1 MGAAMNFDGDV
12 VIVTGGA
19 GGLGRSQAAELG
31 RRGARVV
38 VNDLGG
44 SPRGGGSDPTMASV
58 VADEICSAGGDAIA
72 STVDIASTDG
82 PRLLVEQALDTWGR
96 VDAVVHNAAILRN
109 AHFENVSDT
118 DYDDIMHVNLRGT
131 FRTVRAVYR
140 AMKDRGGGRILTV
153 TSASGLCG
161 AFGQSVYAATKMGVI
176 GLTRSIAWEGT
187 RFGIKANVIAP
198 AAFDSRIYAEINPDG
213 DAVLT
218 GRPPELQV
226 SLEAA
231 ELMGLYTASRVT
243 PLALALL
250 HDSCPVTAEVYSAT
264 GGYFTR
270 FALCHTEGTLLGVE
284 PTVDDVVAHFGEIR
298 GEGTVT
304 NELDGEALVWGLQ
317 SFAPRLKPL
326 LASQNPG

>member
-1 MGAAMNFDGDV
+1 MNTRLDFNGDV
-12 VIVTGGA
+12 IIVTGGA

-44 SPRGGGSDPTMASV
+44 SPRGGGSDPTMASAV
-58 VADEICSAGGDAIA
+58 VDEIRAAGGEAVA
-72 STVDIASTDG
+72 NTQDIASADG
-82 PRLLVEQALDTWGR
+82 PRFLVEQALDTWGR
-96 VDAVVHNAAILRN
+96 VDGLVHNAAILRD
-109 AHFENVSDT
+109 AHFENVSEA

-131 FRTVRAVYR
+131 FRTVQAVYR
-140 AMKDRGGGRILTV
+140 AMKESGGGRILTV

-176 GLTRSIAWEGT
+176 GLTRSIAWEGM
-187 RFGIKANVIAP
+187 RFGIMANVIAP

-218 GRPPELQV
+218 GRPAELEV
-226 SLEAA
+226 SLDAA
-231 ELMGLYTASRVT
+231 ELLGLYTASRVT

-250 HDSCPVTAEVYSAT
+250 HSSCPVTAEVYSAT

-270 FALCHTEGTLLGVE
+270 FALSHTEGTLLGTE

-298 GEGTVT
+298 GHGTVA

-326 LASQNPG
+326 VGLPDGG

>member
-1 MGAAMNFDGDV
+1 VVNFDGDV

-19 GGLGRSQAAELG
+19 GGLGRSQAVELG

-44 SPRGGGSDPTMASV
+44 SPRGGGCDPKMALA
-58 VADEICSAGGDAIA
+58 VADEIRSAGGEAVA
-72 STVDIASTDG
+72 NTEDIASADG

-96 VDAVVHNAAILRN
+96 VNGLVHNAAILRD
-109 AHFENVSDT
+109 AHFENVSDS

-131 FRTVRAVYR
+131 FRTVQAVYR
-140 AMKDRGGGRILTV
+140 VMKDRGGGRILTV

-176 GLTRSIAWEGT
+176 GLTRSIAWEGM

-218 GRPPELQV
+218 GRPPELEV

-231 ELMGLYTASRVT
+231 EFIGLYTASRVT

-250 HDSCPVTAEVYSAT
+250 HSSCPVTSEVYSAT

-270 FALCHTEGTLLGVE
+270 FAVSHTEGTLLGVE
-284 PTVDDVVAHFGEIR
+284 PTLDDVVAHFGEIR
-298 GEGTVT
+298 GEGTVM

-317 SFAPRLKPL
+317 SFAPRLQPL
-326 LASQNPG
+326 VAIQHGG

>member
-1 MGAAMNFDGDV
+1 MAVLNFDGDV
-12 VIVTGGA
+12 IIVTGGA
-19 GGLGRSQAAELG
+19 DGLGRSQAAELG

-44 SPRGGGSDPTMASV
+44 SPRGGGSDPTMASAV
-58 VADEICSAGGDAIA
+58 VDEIRSAGGEAVAGIQ
-72 STVDIASTDG
+72 DIASADG
-82 PRLLVEQALDTWGR
+82 PRLLVEQALGTWGR
-96 VDAVVHNAAILRN
+96 VDGVVHNAAILRDD
-109 AHFENVSDT
+109 HFENVSEA
-118 DYDDIMHVNLRGT
+118 DYDDIMHVNLRGA
-131 FRTVRAVYR
+131 FRTVQAVYR

-176 GLTRSIAWEGT
+176 GFTRSIAWEGM
-187 RFGIKANVIAP
+187 RFGIKANAIAP
-198 AAFDSRIYAEINPDG
+198 AAFDSRLYAVMDPES
-213 DAVLT
+213 DAALT

-226 SLEAA
+226 SLEDA
-231 ELMGLYTASRVT
+231 ELLGLYTASRVT

-250 HDSCPVTAEVYSAT
+250 HSSCPVTAEVYSAT

-270 FALCHTEGTLLGVE
+270 FALSHTEGTLLGVE

-298 GEGTVT
+298 GEGTVA

-326 LASQNPG
+326 FAAQNGG

>member
-1 MGAAMNFDGDV
+1 MAVVNFDGDV
-12 VIVTGGA
+12 IIVTGGA
-19 GGLGRSQAAELG
+19 GGIGRSQAAELG

-44 SPRGGGSDPTMASV
+44 SPRGGGSDPTMTSAV
-58 VADEICSAGGDAIA
+58 VDEIRSAGGQAVA
-72 STVDIASTDG
+72 NTEDIASAEG

-96 VDAVVHNAAILRN
+96 VDGVVHNAAILRD
-109 AHFENVSDT
+109 AHFENVRDS

-131 FRTVRAVYR
+131 FRTVQAVYR

-176 GLTRSIAWEGT
+176 GMTRSIAWEGM
-187 RFGIKANVIAP
+187 RFGIQANVIAP
-198 AAFDSRIYAEINPDG
+198 AAFDSRLYAVMDPES
-213 DAVLT
+213 DAALT

-226 SLEAA
+226 SLEGA
-231 ELMGLYTASRVT
+231 ELLGLYTASRVT

-250 HDSCPVTAEVYSAT
+250 HRSCPVTAEVYSAT

-270 FALCHTEGTLLGVE
+270 FALSHTEGTLLGVE
-284 PTVDDVVAHFGEIR
+284 PTVDGVVAHFSEIR

-326 LASQNPG
+326 FAAQNGA

>member
-1 MGAAMNFDGDV
+1 MSVKFDGDV

-19 GGLGRSQAAELG
+19 GGLGRSQAVELG

-44 SPRGGGSDPTMASV
+44 SPRGGGSDATMAAA
-58 VADEICSAGGDAIA
+58 VADEIRSAGGEAVA
-72 STVDIASTDG
+72 SAHDIASTAG

-96 VDAVVHNAAILRN
+96 IDGLVHNAAILRDS
-109 AHFENVSDT
+109 HFENVGDA
-118 DYDDIMHVNLRGT
+118 DYDDVMRVNLRGT
-131 FRTVRAVYR
+131 FRTAQAVYR

-176 GLTRSIAWEGT
+176 GLTRSIAWEGI
-187 RFGIKANVIAP
+187 RYGIKANVIAP
-198 AAFDSRIYAEINPDG
+198 AAFDSRIYAEMNPDG
-213 DAVLT
+213 EAVLT
-218 GRPPELQV
+218 GRPPELDV

-231 ELMGLYTASRVT
+231 EFIGLYTASRVT

-250 HDSCPVTAEVYSAT
+250 HRSCPVTAEIYSAT

-270 FALCHTEGTLLGVE
+270 FALSHTDGALLGIQ

-298 GEGTVT
+298 GDGTIT
-304 NELDGEALVWGLQ
+304 NELDGEALVWGLR
-317 SFAPRLKPL
+317 SFAPRLQPL
-326 LASQNPG
+326 ISGR

>member
-1 MGAAMNFDGDV
+1 MDTKFDGDV
-12 VIVTGGA
+12 VIVTGAA
-19 GGLGRSQAAELG
+19 GGIGRSQAAELG

-44 SPRGGGSDPTMASV
+44 SPRGGGSDPTMAAAV
-58 VADEICSAGGDAIA
+58 VDEIRSAGGEAVA
-72 STVDIASTDG
+72 SAEDIASAGG
-82 PRLLVEQALDTWGR
+82 PRLLVERALDTWGR
-96 VDAVVHNAAILRN
+96 VDAMVHNAAILRD

-131 FRTVRAVYR
+131 FRTVQAVYR

-176 GLTRSIAWEGT
+176 GLTRSIAWEGM

-198 AAFDSRIYAEINPDG
+198 AAFDSRLYAEMNPDG
-213 DAVLT
+213 DAALT
-218 GRPPELQV
+218 GRPPELDV

-231 ELMGLYTASRVT
+231 ELLGLYTASRVT

-250 HDSCPVTAEVYSAT
+250 HSSCPVTAEVYSAT

-270 FALCHTEGTLLGVE
+270 FALSHTEGTLLGLE
-284 PTVDDVVAHFGEIR
+284 PTVDDVVAHFAEIR
-298 GEGTVT
+298 GAGAIP
-304 NELDGEALVWGLQ
+304 NELDGEALVWGLR
-317 SFAPRLKPL
+317 SFAPRLNPL
-326 LASQNPG
+326 VALKSGA